1 MARVVA
7 RDLPDDLS
15 DGDYQALARFRHALR
30 VFLRFSEQA
39 ARQAGLTPN
48 QHQLLLAVRGWAG
61 PEPGPSISDIAAHLQ
76 LAHHSVVELV
86 DRAARAG
93 FVTRHTDPHDRRR
106 QRVELTAHG
115 QAQIAALSAAH
126 REELRRFRDEMG
138 DILDELG

>member
-1 MARVVA
+1 VVD
-7 RDLPDDLS
+7 RDSGDRELS
-15 DGDYQALARFRHALR
+15 DGEYQALARFRHALR

-39 ARQAGLTPN
+39 ARQAGLTPH
-48 QHQLLLAVRGWAG
+48 QHQLLLAVRGW
-61 PEPGPSISDIAAHLQ
+61 PGPDTGPTIGDIAAQLQ

-93 FVTRHTDPHDRRR
+93 LVTRHTDPDDRRR
-106 QRVELTAHG
+106 QRVELTTQG
-115 QAQIAALSAAH
+115 RSQIAALSTAH